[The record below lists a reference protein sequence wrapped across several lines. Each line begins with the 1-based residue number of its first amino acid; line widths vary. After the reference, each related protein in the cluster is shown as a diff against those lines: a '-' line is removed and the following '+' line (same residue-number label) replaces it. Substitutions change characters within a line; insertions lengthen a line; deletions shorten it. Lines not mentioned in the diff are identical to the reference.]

1 MDIQISILDKYLE
14 RLHGSVDAFKVLTSS
29 IARTMQ
35 GTSKEDIKA
44 VEGVG
49 GLERLCRVIGSAAF
63 LENAMSDWGED
74 LLFLELWDELQ
85 SRTKKAQRNSSEDD
99 PTVTGDLTVDDI
111 ANKTSMALT
120 DGEEEGALF
129 DEMGGGFRRLRKQVE
144 EMVTSFTADTVKAE
158 LRPYLRIQTWSVDS
172 DVHELGVSQELVP
185 AMTQLNSLLSFLSR
199 AMASV
204 TFYRSCK
211 SIASSL
217 DNYLWDYLLMRSQF
231 SLQGGLQFER
241 DIAELQSCFAQ
252 YTTDNSISLKKL
264 AESAKLLSLP
274 EMKGEGQ
281 ITLKEIVEPVF
292 EDNDRARDTL
302 AALGIR
308 ELGVNSARSILQRRV
323 DVWT

>member
-1 MDIQISILDKYLE
+1 
-14 RLHGSVDAFKVLTSS
+14 
-29 IARTMQ
+29 
-35 GTSKEDIKA
+35 
-44 VEGVG
+44 
-49 GLERLCRVIGSAAF
+49 
-63 LENAMSDWGED
+63 
-74 LLFLELWDELQ
+74 
-85 SRTKKAQRNSSEDD
+85 
-99 PTVTGDLTVDDI
+99 
-111 ANKTSMALT
+111 
-120 DGEEEGALF
+120 
-129 DEMGGGFRRLRKQVE
+129 
-144 EMVTSFTADTVKAE
+144 
-158 LRPYLRIQTWSVDS
+158 IQTWSVDS

-308 ELGVNSARSILQRRV
+308 ELGVNSARSILQ
-323 DVWT
+323 